1 MLEVVAF
8 LQISHPQPQFGHILI
23 EGIEGAP
30 ETDHVFLVSRE
41 QRLQKQSQAP
51 TVEEVAVGCLG
62 LGGGGECSNIFE
74 KLNFY
79 HLRIGHAL
87 KHLFYIGHAYFFFV
101 SFLEEVNWKKHE

>member
-51 TVEEVAVGCLG
+51 TVEEVAVRCLG
-62 LGGGGECSNIFE
+62 LGGDCSNIFE

-87 KHLFYIGHAYFFFV
+87 KHLFYIGHAYFLLV
-101 SFLEEVNWKKHE
+101 SFLEEVNWKKQE